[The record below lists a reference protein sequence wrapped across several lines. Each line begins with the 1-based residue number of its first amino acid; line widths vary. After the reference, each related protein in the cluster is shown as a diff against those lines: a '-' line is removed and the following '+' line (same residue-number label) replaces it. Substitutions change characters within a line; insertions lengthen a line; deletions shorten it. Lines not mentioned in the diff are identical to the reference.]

1 MCNHVHCT
9 CNSGTSR
16 NTGTNKC
23 VTGTCTNTCTGL
35 DALHVNQKRPDSKG
49 PKPVQ
54 IQGET
59 NWKMS
64 LQLVLVKTA
73 TRVTGELNL
82 SRLAA
87 LVSKASLLSRC

>member
-1 MCNHVHCT
+1 M
-9 CNSGTSR
+9 
-16 NTGTNKC
+16 
-23 VTGTCTNTCTGL
+23 CTGL
-35 DALHVNQKRPDSKG
+35 DVLHVNQKRPGSKG

-54 IQGET
+54 LQGET

-73 TRVTGELNL
+73 TRVTSELNL
-82 SRLAA
+82 SR